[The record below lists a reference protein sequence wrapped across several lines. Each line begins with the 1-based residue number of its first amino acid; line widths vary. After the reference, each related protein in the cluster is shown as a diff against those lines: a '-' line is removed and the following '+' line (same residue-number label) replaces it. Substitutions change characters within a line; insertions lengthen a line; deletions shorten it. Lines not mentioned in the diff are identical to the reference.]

1 LSPTTPRTHSA
12 RRLRY
17 DGRVGVIA
25 ELLPHPHGFLE
36 FFFLGMLLSLL
47 VAVGLFA
54 LFVVGQ
60 LFRNPGRKP
69 RHRS

>member
-1 LSPTTPRTHSA
+1 MSA
-12 RRLRY
+12 
-17 DGRVGVIA
+17 IA
-25 ELLPHPHGFLE
+25 EILPHPHGFLE

-54 LFVVGQ
+54 LFVGGQ

-69 RHRS
+69 RHRP